1 MKITVSVAGA
11 ASASSSAIRCSA
23 EFEAEAIDQGTLD
36 RIVQTVQQ
44 CEAAVHRTQ
53 GHAPRAQ
60 GHAPEPSGSPPA
72 RPDSRSAAAKRLAT
86 EPQLRALRAITHR
99 RGLRLA
105 SELESRSHQ
114 DEPSTNRHGS
124 FFLVPSSSN
133 SLGSQALNAAASR
146 HHRPVTFA
154 L

>member
-11 ASASSSAIRCSA
+11 ASASSNAVRCSA

-36 RIVQTVQQ
+36 RMVQTVQQ

-53 GHAPRAQ
+53 GPPPRAQ

-105 SELESRSHQ
+105 SELKSRFGIHSPRQ
-114 DEPSTNRHGS
+114 LTLRQASQLIDALQEP
-124 FFLVPSSSN
+124 
-133 SLGSQALNAAASR
+133 AA
-146 HHRPVTFA
+146 TT
-154 L
+154 

>member
-11 ASASSSAIRCSA
+11 ATAGSSAVRCSA

-36 RIVQTVQQ
+36 RMVQTVQQ

-60 GHAPEPSGSPPA
+60 GHAPEPNGSPS
-72 RPDSRSAAAKRLAT
+72 SRSATAKRLAT

>member
-11 ASASSSAIRCSA
+11 ATAGSNAVRCSA

-44 CEAAVHRTQ
+44 CEAAVLGTQ
-53 GHAPRAQ
+53 GPPHRAQ
-60 GHAPEPSGSPPA
+60 GHAPESNGSPS
-72 RPDSRSAAAKRLAT
+72 SRSATAKRLAT

-105 SELESRSHQ
+105 SELKSRFGIHSPRQ
-114 DEPSTNRHGS
+114 LTLRQASQLIDALQEP
-124 FFLVPSSSN
+124 
-133 SLGSQALNAAASR
+133 AA
-146 HHRPVTFA
+146 TT
-154 L
+154 

>member
-11 ASASSSAIRCSA
+11 ATASSSAVRCSA
-23 EFEAEAIDQGTLD
+23 EFEAEAIDPATLD

-53 GHAPRAQ
+53 GPPPRAQ

-86 EPQLRALRAITHR
+86 EKQVKAIQAMAR
-99 RGLRLA
+99 RQGIELGYVLHDRFGVSRV
-105 SELESRSHQ
+105 SELSISEASMVI
-114 DEPSTNRHGS
+114 DELKKPAADYVGS
-124 FFLVPSSSN
+124 
-133 SLGSQALNAAASR
+133 G
-146 HHRPVTFA
+146 
-154 L
+154 

>member
-11 ASASSSAIRCSA
+11 ATAGSSAVRCSA

-36 RIVQTVQQ
+36 RMVQTVQQ

-60 GHAPEPSGSPPA
+60 GHAPEPIGSPPA
-72 RPDSRSAAAKRLAT
+72 RPESRSAAAKRLAT

-105 SELESRSHQ
+105 SELESRFGIHSPQ
-114 DEPSTNRHGS
+114 QLTLRQASQLIDALQEP
-124 FFLVPSSSN
+124 
-133 SLGSQALNAAASR
+133 AA
-146 HHRPVTFA
+146 TT
-154 L
+154 